1 MKRVEANIRPEK
13 LEDVLKAIK
22 EIGVGG
28 LMVRKIEGMGADD
41 APLLQFLVQRTIVTT
56 IVEDGL
62 VDDLMKAIAEI
73 ASTGE
78 KGDGKI
84 YVEDII
90 EMTDICTKQNEK
102 LDIPL

>member
-41 APLLQFLVQRTIVTT
+41 APSLEFLVQRTIVTT
-56 IVEDGL
+56 IVEDGK
-62 VDDLMKAIAEI
+62 VDDLMKSIADV
-73 ASTGE
+73 ATTGE

-84 YVEDII
+84 YVENVI
-90 EMTDICTKQNEK
+90 EMTDICTKEK
-102 LDIPL
+102 ETLDIPI